1 MPVRNSE
8 RPRIMQVMGTSGA
21 HGGLERH
28 FLDLCNA
35 LSDEYQVIAV
45 SHPAYAKAL
54 SANVQFESL
63 GTVIGRRNPFTLWR
77 VASIIRRCQ
86 PDVIHAHANCAAEI
100 ISYVKRWTSARCI
113 ATCHGQKKRHIG
125 FGRFDQII
133 AVSDVVAGTLP
144 FQNVSVVFNGI
155 QPPQLPAQRDRS
167 ALAARLQMSSDLPI
181 ALSVGRLVDEKGFDI
196 LIEAWQNVPARLV
209 IVGEGLRRPQLEQQI
224 ARSGMSDRI
233 HLAGFRRDVPELLGQ
248 ADLKVIASRRE
259 GFPYT
264 LVEAL
269 MCRAVTVSTDIPGAN
284 DFIPAPY
291 VVPRLNPAA
300 LNTCLRKTLQNLDA
314 ARVEF
319 EPAWDRARVELT
331 VQAMAQNTAKVY
343 FPMAK
348 AA

>member
-133 AVSDVVAGTLP
+133 AVSDVVAAGPPP
-144 FQNVSVVFNGI
+144 FDQVKAAVQVAWGLSKGAE
-155 QPPQLPAQRDRS
+155 QARK
-167 ALAARLQMSSDLPI
+167 LA
-181 ALSVGRLVDEKGFDI
+181 E
-196 LIEAWQNVPARLV
+196 
-209 IVGEGLRRPQLEQQI
+209 QLEQ
-224 ARSGMSDRI
+224 
-233 HLAGFRRDVPELLGQ
+233 
-248 ADLKVIASRRE
+248 
-259 GFPYT
+259 
-264 LVEAL
+264 AL
-269 MCRAVTVSTDIPGAN
+269 NRGEQ
-284 DFIPAPY
+284 
-291 VVPRLNPAA
+291 PAA
-300 LNTCLRKTLQNLDA
+300 ALARLGLADAPRQPLDA
-314 ARVEF
+314 RRGDINRQGGVIPPPLQALFTLKAGKAKLLPLEQNRGFAIVRLERITPHDPRGDANILASTRGGLANVLGGEYARQFAGAVQRDIGVQRNAAAIAAVEKALL
-319 EPAWDRARVELT
+319 EANGAAPA
-331 VQAMAQNTAKVY
+331 Q
-343 FPMAK
+343 
-348 AA
+348 